1 MNERRINYLLGE
13 INQSLDNKKSH
24 QNEMSLME
32 HEREQTHE
40 HEREHKRERERE
52 HEREHE
58 RERER
63 EQQNNNMLAQK
74 RLRDSKTFSRS
85 ERYDSALE
93 ARQQNIRMKSSR
105 QYQREY
111 SRS

>member
-24 QNEMSLME
+24 QNEMYLME

-40 HEREHKRERERE
+40 HEQAREHK
-52 HEREHE
+52 
-58 RERER
+58 R

>member
-32 HEREQTHE
+32 HEHEQA
-40 HEREHKRERERE
+40 HEREQANK
-52 HEREHE
+52 
-58 RERER
+58 R

>member
-40 HEREHKRERERE
+40 H
-52 HEREHE
+52 
-58 RERER
+58 ER